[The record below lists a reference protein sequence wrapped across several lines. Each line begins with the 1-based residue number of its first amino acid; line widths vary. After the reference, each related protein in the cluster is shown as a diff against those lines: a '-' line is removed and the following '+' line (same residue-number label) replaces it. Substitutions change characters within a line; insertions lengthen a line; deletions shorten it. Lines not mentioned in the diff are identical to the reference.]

1 MIVLQV
7 KKYHPQI
14 YIVSFRKSFRKAKKT
29 QVDALILIFEGKAQS
44 PDIGQISDGV
54 FWFLD
59 FWSIPYKNNYQNS
72 RTSNDIDMKLGPV
85 TKINKRNTTTSKKHD
100 DDVILENFDVIVFFL
115 VYSWFAAFRK
125 LVSWRMV
132 CKTYI
137 FISSNLLSYKNWKQ
151 N

>member
-44 PDIGQISDGV
+44 PDIGQSSDGV

-59 FWSIPYKNNYQNS
+59 FWSILCKNNYQNS
-72 RTSNDIDMKLGPV
+72 RTNNDIDMKLGSV
-85 TKINKRNTTTSKKHD
+85 TKINKRNTTTSKNMTM
-100 DDVILENFDVIVFFL
+100 I
-115 VYSWFAAFRK
+115 
-125 LVSWRMV
+125 
-132 CKTYI
+132 
-137 FISSNLLSYKNWKQ
+137 
-151 N
+151 